1 MKARGFN
8 GIKKDENE
16 TKQNKTNVK
25 PEKCNMKSANQTPG
39 GCKFAPL
46 VANPLWRAD
55 QPEHVACF
63 GLSCHWSFRH
73 VRAYYI
79 VHAVVQPKLSLQ
91 RSISP

>member
-8 GIKKDENE
+8 EIKKDENE
-16 TKQNKTNVK
+16 TKQNKCKTK
-25 PEKCNMKSANQTPG
+25 KCNMESANQTPG

-55 QPEHVACF
+55 RPEHVACF

-73 VRAYYI
+73 VRAHYI
-79 VHAVVQPKLSLQ
+79 VHAVVQL
-91 RSISP
+91 